1 MLPRFLLSIFL
12 LLGLSLSAIA
22 DPDAEKAE
30 KRLKKIQNEISEL
43 RDLLEEK
50 RGEQGKL
57 QAELRTQE
65 KRINKVSKELRDI
78 DNKLITLQT
87 TLAKKR
93 KQKEKQLN
101 VLEKHQKAL
110 EKLALNAYMMGHQE
124 PIKLFLNQD
133 DPALVGRTLAY
144 YQYFNRERLERIN
157 DINLALKDLRE
168 TERVIA
174 AKTADLEATRAQKE
188 KSRNTLVKARKERK
202 NVLARLS
209 REIRKKGKSLD
220 NLLEDEE
227 NLQNLISS
235 INEALSDIPPSLDE
249 GVPFPKMKGKLP
261 WPVNGSVSNQFGQ
274 KRAGTQGKL
283 RWNGVNISPSRGKA
297 VFSIARGRVAYADW
311 MKGLGLLVII
321 DHGDGYMSL
330 YGHNESLY
338 VAPGGWVSKGDIIGT
353 VGDRGGSN
361 QPSLYFEIRH
371 NRKPV
376 NPGKWCNGQFDLAAL
391 Q

>member
-1 MLPRFLLSIFL
+1 LQPRFLLSIFL
-12 LLGLSLSAIA
+12 LFSLSLSAIA
-22 DPDAEKAE
+22 DPDAEEAE

-78 DNKLITLQT
+78 DNKLDTLQT

-93 KQKEKQLN
+93 KQKQKQLN

-157 DINLALKDLRE
+157 DINLALRDLRE

-188 KSRNTLVKARKERK
+188 KSRNKLVKARKERK

-249 GVPFPKMKGKLP
+249 GIPFPKMKGKLP
-261 WPVNGSVSNQFGQ
+261 WPVQGSISNQFGH
-274 KRAGTQGKL
+274 KRAGTHGKL
-283 RWNGVNISPSRGKA
+283 RWNGVNISASRGKA

-321 DHGDGYMSL
+321 DHGDGYMTL

-338 VAPGGWVSKGDIIGT
+338 VTPGGWVSQGDIIGT
-353 VGDRGGSN
+353 VGDSGGSN

-376 NPGKWCNGQFDLAAL
+376 NPSKWCNGQFDLATL

>member
-1 MLPRFLLSIFL
+1 MLQRFLLSIFL
-12 LLGLSLSAIA
+12 LFSLSLSAFA
-22 DPDAEKAE
+22 DPDAEEAE

-78 DNKLITLQT
+78 DNKLDTLQT

-93 KQKEKQLN
+93 KQKQKQLN

-188 KSRNTLVKARKERK
+188 ASRNKLIKARKERK

-249 GVPFPKMKGKLP
+249 GTPFPKMKGKLP
-261 WPVNGSVSNQFGQ
+261 WPVKGSVSNQFGKQ
-274 KRAGTQGKL
+274 RAGTQGKL
-283 RWNGVNISPSRGKA
+283 RWNGVNISASRGKA

-321 DHGDGYMSL
+321 DHGDGYMTL

-338 VAPGGWVSKGDIIGT
+338 VAPGGWVSQGDIIGT
-353 VGDRGGSN
+353 VGDSGGSN